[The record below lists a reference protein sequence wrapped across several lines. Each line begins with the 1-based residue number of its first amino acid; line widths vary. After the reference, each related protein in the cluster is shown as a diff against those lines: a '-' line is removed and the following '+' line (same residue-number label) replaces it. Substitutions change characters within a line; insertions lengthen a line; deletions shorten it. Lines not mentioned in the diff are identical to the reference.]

1 MRHDH
6 VLNGSFPR
14 SRVSEHRTMLA
25 LVVPV
30 LFFLLVP
37 CRCFVVAFI
46 LMRSHRTHSHV
57 CFQCFCM
64 CHLAHPCA
72 SKTRRRTTDRILHSP
87 WTNHERMN
95 QNHDI
100 YLTERDGKF
109 TRMQCFWINLKSAQ
123 DKGSAFWQTRSNA
136 SILDNSVPAD
146 CLDKVVHTKS
156 EEVRYR
162 KIHLSSRPPPKSY
175 PPECLASSTRRA
187 RSTWR

>member
-1 MRHDH
+1 
-6 VLNGSFPR
+6 
-14 SRVSEHRTMLA
+14 
-25 LVVPV
+25 
-30 LFFLLVP
+30 
-37 CRCFVVAFI
+37 
-46 LMRSHRTHSHV
+46 
-57 CFQCFCM
+57 
-64 CHLAHPCA
+64 
-72 SKTRRRTTDRILHSP
+72 
-87 WTNHERMN
+87 MN

-123 DKGSAFWQTRSNA
+123 DKGSAVWQTRSNA

-146 CLDKVVHTKS
+146 CLQKVVHTKS

-187 RSTWR
+187 RSTWRQYRRKLVADEMTIEPKIDFRILGFLRAEAEQGEGKGRKELIGSLVH